1 MTGTLLRSVLKDSLR
16 SRWVVIYAV
25 FFALITEG
33 LLFFTSGEA
42 RAVLGLMNIVLLLLP
57 LGSMMFGTIHIH
69 DSRDFIE
76 LVLVQP
82 VKRSSVFHALWL
94 GIVLPFLVAFTLGT
108 SIPLA
113 LHGKLL
119 SPLSA
124 VLLLAGNLLTMV
136 FFALAFVVGLTFRE
150 KATAMGVG
158 FLVWLLLGVLYDGII
173 LAVTVLFVDYPME
186 VPTVTMI
193 TANPIDLARIFIML
207 TFDQAALLGQTGAV
221 FRQFY
226 GSALGSI
233 VAVTCLLC
241 WIGLPYTVALRTF
254 SRRDW

>member
-1 MTGTLLRSVLKDSLR
+1 
-16 SRWVVIYAV
+16 
-25 FFALITEG
+25 
-33 LLFFTSGEA
+33 
-42 RAVLGLMNIVLLLLP
+42 
-57 LGSMMFGTIHIH
+57 MMFGTIHIH

-94 GIVLPFLVAFTLGT
+94 GVVLPFLAAFTLGT

-113 LHGKLL
+113 IHGKLFSSL
-119 SPLSA
+119 SG

-136 FFALAFVVGLTFRE
+136 FFALAYVVGLTFRE

-158 FLVWLLLGVLYDGII
+158 FLVWLLLGVVYDGII

-226 GSALGSI
+226 GSVLGSI
-233 VAVTCLLC
+233 VAVSCLLL
-241 WIGLPYTVALRTF
+241 WIGVPYSFALRTF